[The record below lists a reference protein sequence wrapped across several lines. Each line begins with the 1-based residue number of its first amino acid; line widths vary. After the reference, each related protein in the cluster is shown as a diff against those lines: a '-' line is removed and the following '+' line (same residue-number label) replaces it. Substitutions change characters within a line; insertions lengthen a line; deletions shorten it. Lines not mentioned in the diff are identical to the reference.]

1 MENVTFVGS
10 RGVELAGI
18 LDQPEDDATTYAI
31 IAHCFTCNKSYPAV
45 ARVAKALKDMGIG
58 VLRFDFAG
66 LGQSAG
72 NFTESTF
79 SADVDDLVAASEW
92 MQSRGHTVELLIGHS
107 LGGAAVL
114 AAAGRIPT
122 IKAVATI
129 AAPSDPGFVAKQLA
143 DQIKDIGE
151 EGVVETIVAG
161 HTVLIGAPLIDDLQ
175 SQSSHIQR
183 IQNLPAPLLVMHS
196 PDDTVV
202 DIRHANAIYRHAPM
216 PKSFIA
222 LDGADHLLT
231 RAAAGRWVARMIAAW
246 ASAYVGTQ

>member
-1 MENVTFVGS
+1 MENVTFIGS

-18 LDQPEDDATTYAI
+18 LDLPDGEVKTYAI

-45 ARVAKALKDMGIG
+45 ARVAKALTDQGIG
-58 VLRFDFAG
+58 VFRFDFAG

-92 MQSRGHTVELLIGHS
+92 MQSQGRTVELLIGHS

-114 AAAGRIPT
+114 AATGRIPT
-122 IKAVATI
+122 VKAVTTI

-143 DQIKDIGE
+143 DQVKNIGE
-151 EGVVETIVAG
+151 QGVVETIVAG

-183 IQNLPAPLLVMHS
+183 IQNLPAPLLIMHS
-196 PDDTVV
+196 PADTVV
-202 DIRHANAIYRHAPM
+202 DVRHANVIYRHAPM
-216 PKSFIA
+216 PKSFVA

-231 RAAAGRWVARMIAAW
+231 HPATGRWVARIIAAW
-246 ASAYVGTQ
+246 ASAYVGA